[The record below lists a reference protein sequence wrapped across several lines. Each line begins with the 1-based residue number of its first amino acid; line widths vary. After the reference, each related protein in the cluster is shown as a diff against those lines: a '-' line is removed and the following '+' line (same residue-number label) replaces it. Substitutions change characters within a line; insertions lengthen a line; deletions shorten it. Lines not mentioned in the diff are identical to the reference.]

1 MPIHRSSQKTPQ
13 DEKALHVAKWN
24 TKPIGIFN
32 ALDCKTQIM
41 TWYKTLVGKI
51 LSNATAEIVVP
62 GKIEEIRHE
71 TRDPILPKHTAS
83 SGAASLMIAVPDGRH
98 SIALPVSISNQK
110 ERILAGITN
119 AIEKTRL
126 KISDIQVT
134 IEEHI
139 WIQEIY
145 SILTQELFEEIRK
158 VEGAESKIIIGEKWI
173 KMSGW
178 MDFRAEDYWLSFTCA
193 TLESFWNIQWVEK
206 INITQTREHF
216 WVAHGIPFQDESK
229 LVVTLQAHYG
239 KDCTPEYRENIT
251 KGFREIL
258 ERSVF
263 PKILEWE
270 RLKSQQYTDEITGL
284 PNQVAFRGRY
294 NNLKQTRT
302 PFQVTKMSMI
312 LSADFAIYWERG
324 EEMSLLLMSD
334 LIKRIDFQENPMLT
348 DTAYHV
354 GKGVI
359 LLVSTSENEGEVPFI
374 STEIRKFNLS
384 LKVCNNLQIAMEQLS
399 QEKTFQYASN
409 K

>member
-13 DEKALHVAKWN
+13 DEKALLVAKWN

-51 LSNATAEIVVP
+51 LSNAPAKIVVP

-158 VEGAESKIIIGEKWI
+158 VEGAESKIIIGEK
-173 KMSGW
+173 
-178 MDFRAEDYWLSFTCA
+178 
-193 TLESFWNIQWVEK
+193 
-206 INITQTREHF
+206 
-216 WVAHGIPFQDESK
+216 
-229 LVVTLQAHYG
+229 
-239 KDCTPEYRENIT
+239 
-251 KGFREIL
+251 
-258 ERSVF
+258 
-263 PKILEWE
+263 
-270 RLKSQQYTDEITGL
+270 
-284 PNQVAFRGRY
+284 
-294 NNLKQTRT
+294 
-302 PFQVTKMSMI
+302 
-312 LSADFAIYWERG
+312 
-324 EEMSLLLMSD
+324 
-334 LIKRIDFQENPMLT
+334 
-348 DTAYHV
+348 
-354 GKGVI
+354 
-359 LLVSTSENEGEVPFI
+359 
-374 STEIRKFNLS
+374 
-384 LKVCNNLQIAMEQLS
+384 
-399 QEKTFQYASN
+399 
-409 K
+409 